1 MLTEKN
7 IAIVALVALGFAEFA
22 YCYFATQ
29 QPQNIGIIVGALAG
43 LVGNTMLS
51 DK

>member
-1 MLTEKN
+1 MLNEKI
-7 IAIVALVALGFAEFA
+7 IAITALVALGFAEFG
-22 YCYFATQ
+22 YCFYAQQ

>member
-1 MLTEKN
+1 MLNEKI
-7 IAIVALVALGFAEFA
+7 IAIAALVVLGVAEFG
-22 YCYFATQ
+22 YCYYASQT
-29 QPQNIGIIVGALAG
+29 PQNIGIIVGALAG

>member
-1 MLTEKN
+1 MLNEK
-7 IAIVALVALGFAEFA
+7 IVALFALVALGFAEFG
-22 YCYFATQ
+22 YCYFAAQ

>member
-7 IAIVALVALGFAEFA
+7 IAIVALVALGFAEFS
-22 YCYFATQ
+22 YCYFAQQ

>member
-1 MLTEKN
+1 MLNEKN

-29 QPQNIGIIVGALAG
+29 TPQNIGIIVGALAG

-51 DK
+51 EK